1 MPYILLVD
9 DEQNIRVTLSA
20 ILRMHGHEVAVADN
34 GDAALELAQ
43 EREPEILVSDVFM
56 PGGLN
61 GIHLA
66 ILIKTQYPHCKILL
80 ISGHAAAVDLAREAN
95 QRGHSFEIMAKP
107 MVVPEFISK
116 LDQLQTA

>member
-80 ISGHAAAVDLAREAN
+80 ISGHAAAVDLAKEAK